1 MSIWI
6 LGQNSYKT
14 VNRLKQL
21 YVDILLKIFDPPEFQ
36 CLDSEN
42 HEQIFTPL
50 PIDDMRESDKP
61 LGKMETNFTFK
72 TKTQIFQWKKYGT
85 TEQKKKSNVQFK
97 ITVW

>member
-1 MSIWI
+1 M
-6 LGQNSYKT
+6 GQNSYKT
-14 VNRLKQL
+14 VNCLKQL
-21 YVDILLKIFDPPEFQ
+21 YVDILLKIFDPPGFQ
-36 CLDSEN
+36 CLDPEN

-85 TEQKKKSNVQFK
+85 TEQKKKSNVHFK
-97 ITVW
+97 ITV